1 MDTKYEIIFFWSA
14 EDHAFVAEVPELPRC
29 ITDGSSYQEALSNAE
44 QIIEAWIDTASKS
57 GRSIPQ
63 PKGDSS
69 TPRRLKSD
77 FLCWARLLQ
86 ATRHTSYDVHAAI
99 PRRRRMAFHI

>member
-1 MDTKYEIIFFWSA
+1 MPSATEI
-14 EDHAFVAEVPELPRC
+14 PELPRC

-44 QIIEAWIDTASKS
+44 QIIEEWIDTASKS

-69 TPRRLKSD
+69 TPRRLKSG

-86 ATRHTSYDVHAAI
+86 AIRHTSNDVHATI
-99 PRRRRMAFHI
+99 PRRGRITFHI